1 MECIDNFDTWAP
13 SSVFGEVASE
23 VEKMKKSKTMIRHI
37 SKHID
42 KIIIAVSYIILFFL
56 LLGLVPGILYR
67 EKLVEVGIWQETREI
82 KNNKFIIRYHM
93 NSGDNKPTVLT
104 SGGEELLAVDGSGST
119 IEKGNDNSR
128 RSLWDH
134 IFRNVAASDFII
146 HDIAWDNYQ
155 MMQTATLWENQVTFE
170 YKFFSTENENVQL
183 TLSLKH
189 RYDNYST
196 LTFNNIKINEN
207 QENKLFVKYAVK
219 LELDNTFAAEENVRY
234 SIDNALYW
242 LRLTFYAENIP
253 ADNNWHNVARL
264 VMSYS
269 LIERESQE

>member
-1 MECIDNFDTWAP
+1 
-13 SSVFGEVASE
+13 
-23 VEKMKKSKTMIRHI
+23 MKKSKTMIRHI
-37 SKHID
+37 SKNIN

-67 EKLVEVGIWQETREI
+67 EVSIWQETREV
-82 KNNKFIIRYHM
+82 KNDSFIIRYHM

-104 SGGEELLAVDGSGST
+104 SSGEELLAVDGLGST
-119 IEKGNDNSR
+119 IEKDNDNSPR
-128 RSLWDH
+128 NVWDH
-134 IFRNVAASDFII
+134 IFRNVAASSFII
-146 HDIAWDNYQ
+146 HDVAWDNYQ
-155 MMQTATLWENQVTFE
+155 MRQTVRLRESQVTFE
-170 YKFFSTENENVQL
+170 YQFFSTENEDVQL
-183 TLSLKH
+183 ALSLKH

-196 LTFNNIKINEN
+196 LTFDNIKINEN
-207 QENKLFVKYAVK
+207 QENKLYVKYAVK

>member
-1 MECIDNFDTWAP
+1 
-13 SSVFGEVASE
+13 
-23 VEKMKKSKTMIRHI
+23 MKKSKVAIRHI

-42 KIIIAVSYIILFFL
+42 KIIIVLSYILLIFL
-56 LLGLVPGILYR
+56 LLALVPGILYQ
-67 EKLVEVGIWQETREI
+67 EKLVREGIWQETLEI
-82 KNNKFIIRYHM
+82 KNDNFIVRYHM
-93 NSGDNKPTVLT
+93 NSGDNKPTVLA
-104 SGGEELLAVDGSGST
+104 SSGEELLAVDGWEST
-119 IEKGNDNSR
+119 VEKDNNSP

-134 IFRNVAASDFII
+134 IFRNAAAPSFII

-155 MMQTATLWENQVTFE
+155 MMQTVSLRENQVTFE
-170 YKFFSTENENVQL
+170 YQFFSTENENVQL
-183 TLSLKH
+183 ALSLKH

-196 LTFNNIKINEN
+196 LTFDNIKINEN
-207 QENKLFVKYAVK
+207 QENKLYVKYAVK